1 MWIDYGQAPTTG
13 TGRDVSS
20 DKTAISVPE
29 GYRAL
34 DVDTLAPYLAR
45 LPALGARLGGD
56 PSGWQVNEVG
66 DGNLNLVFIVRGADG
81 GLCVKQALPYV
92 RLVGEN
98 WPLPLDRAFFEHE
111 ALVEHGRHA
120 PGLTPAVYHFDP
132 VLMLTVMELLEP
144 HIIMR
149 RGMIQGIRYPR
160 AAADM
165 AEYMARTLFFTSDL
179 GMGAAEKKARVAVF
193 CGNTALCNIT
203 EALIFTEPYM
213 VHGNNW
219 WTSPQLD
226 DLAAAVRAD
235 APLKRA
241 VSRLKC
247 RFMGSAEAL
256 IHGDL
261 HTGSIMVTEDDT
273 RVIDPEFA
281 FYGPMGFDTGAFVGN
296 LLLNYFSQDGHATEA
311 DDRSAYKAWVLE
323 TIETFWHAFARRYGA
338 LWAERAGD
346 AYPAA
351 LFEGPEGEALA
362 RGCAG
367 LRDRRP
373 AHRHDPVRRGQDDP
387 PHPGSRPQHRFRV
400 DRGSRPPRRLRAP
413 CPAARP
419 GAAGERRRLPD
430 DPLRHRRSAGI
441 SRLRQ
446 CVTAQ
451 SPLPSPQRPT
461 TGNGDQT

>member
-1 MWIDYGQAPTTG
+1 MSTDQAIVIP
-13 TGRDVSS
+13 D
-20 DKTAISVPE
+20 
-29 GYRAL
+29 GYRPL
-34 DVDTLAPYLAR
+34 DVKTLGPYLAEH
-45 LPALGARLGGD
+45 PALRERLGGD
-56 PSGWQVNEVG
+56 PSGWQVEEVG
-66 DGNLNLVFIVRGADG
+66 DGNLNLVFLVRGPAG

-92 RLVGEN
+92 RLVGES

-120 PGLTPAVYHFDP
+120 PGLTPAVYRFDP
-132 VLMLTVMELLEP
+132 ALMLTVMELLEP

-179 GMGAAEKKARVAVF
+179 GTGAAEKKARIAVF
-193 CGNTALCNIT
+193 CGNTALCKIT
-203 EALIFTEPYM
+203 EDLIFTEPYM
-213 VHGNNW
+213 VHDNNW

-226 DLAAAVRAD
+226 DIAAAIRAD

-241 VSRLKC
+241 VSRLK
-247 RFMGSAEAL
+247 RKFMGSAEAL

-323 TIETFWHAFARRYGA
+323 TAETFWHGFAERYGA
-338 LWAERAGD
+338 LWGERTGD
-346 AYPAA
+346 AFLAA
-351 LFEGPEGEALA
+351 LFADADGAASLAEAREAAIADLLTDTVQF
-362 RGCAG
+362 AG
-367 LRDRRP
+367 AKMIRRILGIAHNIDFEWIENPDRRAACERP
-373 AHRHDPVRRGQDDP
+373 ALLLGRELLVNAAAYPSIDAVT
-387 PHPGSRPQHRFRV
+387 
-400 DRGSRPPRRLRAP
+400 RA
-413 CPAARP
+413 AQAFHART
-419 GAAGERRRLPD
+419 GA
-430 DPLRHRRSAGI
+430 
-441 SRLRQ
+441 
-446 CVTAQ
+446 
-451 SPLPSPQRPT
+451 
-461 TGNGDQT
+461 

>member
-1 MWIDYGQAPTTG
+1 M
-13 TGRDVSS
+13 SS
-20 DKTAISVPE
+20 DKTAIVVPE

-34 DVDTLAPYLAR
+34 DVGTLPPYLAG
-45 LPALGARLGGD
+45 LPALRERLGGGPD
-56 PSGWQVNEVG
+56 AWQVDEVG
-66 DGNLNLVFIVRGADG
+66 DGNLNLVFIVRGPDG

-92 RLVGEN
+92 RLVGES

-120 PGLTPAVYHFDP
+120 PGLTPAVYRFDP

-149 RGMIQGIRYPR
+149 RGMIEGIRYPR
-160 AAADM
+160 AATDM

-179 GMGAAEKKARVAVF
+179 GMDAAEKKARVAVF

-203 EALIFTEPYM
+203 ENLIFTEPYM
-213 VHGNNW
+213 VHENNW

-247 RFMGSAEAL
+247 RFMGNAEAL

-261 HTGSIMVTEDDT
+261 HTGSIMVTEHDT

-311 DDRSAYKAWVLE
+311 DDRAAYKAWVLE
-323 TIETFWHAFARRYGA
+323 TVETFWHAFAQRYGA

-346 AYPAA
+346 SYPAA
-351 LFEGPEGEALA
+351 LFDGPEGEASLA
-362 RGCAG
+362 EARDSAIADLLTDTLQFGAAKMIRRILG
-367 LRDRRP
+367 LAHNIDFEWIDDPDRRAACERP
-373 AHRHDPVRRGQDDP
+373 ALLLGRELLVNGAGYRTI
-387 PHPGSRPQHRFRV
+387 
-400 DRGSRPPRRLRAP
+400 RAVTD
-413 CPAARP
+413 AAREFH
-419 GAAGERRRLPD
+419 ARA
-430 DPLRHRRSAGI
+430 SA
-441 SRLRQ
+441 
-446 CVTAQ
+446 
-451 SPLPSPQRPT
+451 
-461 TGNGDQT
+461 